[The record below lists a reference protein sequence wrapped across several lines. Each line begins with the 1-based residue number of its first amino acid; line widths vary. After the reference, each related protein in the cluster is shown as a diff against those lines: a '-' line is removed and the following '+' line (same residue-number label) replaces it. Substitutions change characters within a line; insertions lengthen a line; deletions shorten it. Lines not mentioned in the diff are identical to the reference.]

1 MVYLRN
7 ETPHPIEVTYLSID
21 RDGGLRLVRSLVDRE
36 SRRAVSDAA
45 LPANLRI
52 ELDVVLEVPSDVGP
66 RVRRKVPIQVQ
77 GDVDLRAY
85 LVEAGDLFSMAV
97 EIVPE

>member
-7 ETPHPIEVTYLSID
+7 ETPHPIEVTYLNTD

-85 LVEAGDLFSMAV
+85 LAEAGDLFSMAV